1 MLDLASTP
9 ERLGAALRQ
18 TEVLDLALLLQ
29 LLHLLDRL
37 LNGRHLVQAVAV
49 VEVDMGDAEALQRTL
64 ARLAG
69 VLRGGV
75 DVARAVLAHRVGELG
90 REEDVLA
97 LAWVLL
103 EPLACGKLLVKC
115 PRHESARE
123 GLPRRSSLSW
133 YMSAVSQK
141 RSPTS

>member
-9 ERLGAALRQ
+9 KRVGAALRQ
-18 TEVLDLALLLQ
+18 AEVLDLALLLQ

-49 VEVDMGDAEALQRTL
+49 VEVDVGDAEALQRTL
-64 ARLAG
+64 ARLAS

-115 PRHESARE
+115 PQQGFAWKAI
-123 GLPRRSSLSW
+123 PRRSSLSW